1 MQETITNLLNYK
13 ELQVKENKEQEGI
26 EVYFTSYPGKE
37 VINTLKENCFKWS
50 NFKKCWYIK
59 QDQLGNKKEITE
71 GSETAAKELEN
82 IIELTDEEKREVAKE
97 LWNDEKMQDYLLK
110 SYDFYKTKD
119 GLILELEKVNKI
131 SIEKTMY
138 YDDETEAPEVTENNF
153 ILYNRYNV
161 PGRNLEEYLK
171 EKERLQTQGCATGQY
186 DYKGIYFTAHYYKH
200 ENVVACGWAH
210 DKDERY
216 FKRYLTAEEEKDFIE
231 LMNTRKEQ
239 YIERLKKYWKRYGDH
254 VSTHGYWAN
263 R

>member
-1 MQETITNLLNYK
+1 MLENIINLLNYK
-13 ELQVKENKEQEGI
+13 ELEVKENKEQNGI
-26 EVYFTSYPGKE
+26 EVYFASYPGKD

-59 QDQLGNKKEITE
+59 QDQLGNKKETTPE
-71 GSETAAKELEN
+71 AKQLEN
-82 IIELTDEEKREVAKE
+82 LIELSEEEKREIAKE
-97 LWNDEKMQDYLLK
+97 LWNSAEMQDYIIK
-110 SYDFYKTKD
+110 SNDFYKTKD

-171 EKERLQTQGCATGQY
+171 EKESLLNHGCATGRY
-186 DYKGIYFTAHYYKH
+186 DYQGIYFTAQYYTNEK
-200 ENVVACGWAH
+200 VVVCGWS
-210 DKDERY
+210 DEKDSRY
-216 FKRYLTAEEEKDFIE
+216 FKRYLTPEEEKDYIE
-231 LMNTRKEQ
+231 LMQNRKAQ
-239 YIERLKKYWKRYGDH
+239 YIERLKKYWKRYGQH
-254 VSTHGYWAN
+254 VTTHGYWAN

>member
-1 MQETITNLLNYK
+1 MLETITNLLNYK
-13 ELQVKENKEQEGI
+13 ELEVKENKEQNGI
-26 EVYFTSYPGKE
+26 EVYFTSYPGKD

-59 QDQLGNKKEITE
+59 QDQLGNKKEATPE
-71 GSETAAKELEN
+71 AKQLKN
-82 IIELTDEEKREVAKE
+82 LIELSEEEKREIAKE
-97 LWNDEKMQDYLLK
+97 LWNSTDMQDYIIK
-110 SYDFYKTKD
+110 SNDFYKTKD

-171 EKERLQTQGCATGQY
+171 EKERLNNNGCASGQY
-186 DYKGIYFTAHYYKH
+186 DYQGIYFTAQYYTNEK
-200 ENVVACGWAH
+200 VVACGWAH

-216 FKRYLTAEEEKDFIE
+216 FKRYLTPEEEKDYIE
-231 LMNTRKEQ
+231 LMQNRKDQ
-239 YIERLKKYWKRYGDH
+239 YIERLKKYWKRYGQH
-254 VSTHGYWAN
+254 VTTHGYWAN